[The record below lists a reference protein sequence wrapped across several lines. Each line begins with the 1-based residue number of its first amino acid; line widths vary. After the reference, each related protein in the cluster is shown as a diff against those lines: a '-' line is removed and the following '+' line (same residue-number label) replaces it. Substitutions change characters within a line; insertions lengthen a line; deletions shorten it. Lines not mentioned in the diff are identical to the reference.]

1 MKKLA
6 VCFLAILTCQSALA
20 AGNLP
25 FVGKKDFNFYRGNG
39 TEQSIIINKTG
50 NVTMRWHGKSSSLTT
65 YRGKYKTVMCDVDGE
80 CYKIIGS
87 NKIAKTNR
95 QGVILSGQDENCGIP
110 DELAK
115 CITRLYKPE

>member
-20 AGNLP
+20 ASNLP
-25 FVGKKDFNFYRGNG
+25 FVGKKDFSFYGGNG

-50 NVTMRWHGKSSSLTT
+50 NVTMRLHGTTSSVTT
-65 YRGKYKTVMCDVDGE
+65 YRGKYKAVMCDDE
-80 CYKIIGS
+80 SCYKIIGS

-95 QGVILSGQDENCGIP
+95 QGVILSGQDENCGIYP
-110 DELAK
+110 EPAK
-115 CITRLYKPE
+115 CITRLY

>member
-25 FVGKKDFNFYRGNG
+25 FVGEKDFNFYGGNG
-39 TEQSIIINKTG
+39 TEQSIVINKTG
-50 NVTMRWHGKSSSLTT
+50 NVTMRLHGTTSTGIT
-65 YRGKYKTVMCDVDGE
+65 YRGKYKAVMCDGE
-80 CYKIIGS
+80 SCYKIIGS

-95 QGVILSGQDENCGIP
+95 RGVILSGRDENCGIASAP
-110 DELAK
+110 AK
-115 CITRLYKPE
+115 CITKLHNPW

>member
-25 FVGKKDFNFYRGNG
+25 FVGEKDFNFYRGNG
-39 TEQSIIINKTG
+39 TAQSIIINKTG
-50 NVTMRWHGKSSSLTT
+50 NVTMRLHGKISITT
-65 YRGKYKTVMCDVDGE
+65 YRGKYKAVMCDGE
-80 CYKIIGS
+80 SCYKIIGS

-95 QGVILSGQDENCGIP
+95 KGVILSGQDENCGIP
-110 DELAK
+110 FEPLPAK
-115 CITRLYKPE
+115 CITDLD